1 MRISDLIPKK
11 AILPELKAKDKT
23 SVVTELVRAV
33 KAAGAG
39 SSRFSVSEVTQ
50 AILEREKLGST
61 GIGRGVAVPHA
72 KSKHLSKVIGALGR
86 AKNGVPFDAI
96 DGEPVD
102 LFFLILS
109 PENASE
115 EYHQALQSV
124 MTLLKKASF
133 MGFLRNAKSVK
144 DIEEILRDAEE
155 PIKV

>member
-1 MRISDLIPKK
+1 MKLSDLISKK
-11 AILPELKAKDKT
+11 VIIPELKAKDKKG
-23 SVVTELVRAV
+23 VIAELVKV
-33 KAAGAG
+33 FKAGTKLPVAD
-39 SSRFSVSEVTQ
+39 VTS

-72 KSKHLSKVIGALGR
+72 KSKHLAKVVAALGR
-86 AKNGVPFDAI
+86 AKKPIPFDAI

-109 PENASE
+109 PEDASD

-124 MTLLKKASF
+124 MQVLKKGSILN
-133 MGFLRNAKSVK
+133 FLRGAKGIK
-144 DIEEILRDAEE
+144 DMEEILRDAEE